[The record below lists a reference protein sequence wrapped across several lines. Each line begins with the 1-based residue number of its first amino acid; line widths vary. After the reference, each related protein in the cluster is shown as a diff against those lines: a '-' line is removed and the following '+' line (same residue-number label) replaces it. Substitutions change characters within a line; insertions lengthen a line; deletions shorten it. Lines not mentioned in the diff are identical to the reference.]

1 MHYQDLTK
9 FSEPLD
15 DLIEN
20 LKRSSGVVDLQPFF
34 HRFTLA
40 TTTDLIF
47 GQPIKDYETDSQHAF
62 GEAFDHASLISATR
76 IRLADFYWAYTP
88 AQYRRSCKA
97 VKEYANGFV
106 KQALDSKRDDS
117 HKTESKYAFIQDLF
131 DEYQDPIRVRDQ
143 LVNVLIAV
151 SRSQRH
157 LLQPFGYPGIKG
169 IHKEMLTAFSA

>member
-20 LKRSSGVVDLQPFF
+20 LRRSTGVVDLQPFF

-47 GQPIKDYETDSQHAF
+47 GQPIKDYETDTQHAF
-62 GEAFDHASLISATR
+62 GESFDYASLISATR

-88 AQYRRSCKA
+88 AQYRRSCKV

-106 KQALDSKRDDS
+106 KQALESNRDDS
-117 HKTESKYAFIQDLF
+117 HIKKSKYAFIQDLF

-151 SRSQRH
+151 SRSQRRF
-157 LLQPFGYPGIKG
+157 LQSLRYPGFMVPIRRC
-169 IHKEMLTAFSA
+169 